1 MGYNNYGD
9 YMKDNFLIQGM
20 SCAACSARLEKVLS
34 RQDGVSRANVNL
46 SSNRA
51 RVIYDEN
58 VISRDDI
65 LAVISRAGFT
75 GYYQESRDIEKER
88 ELREKEIKTLKRDF
102 LISLIF
108 ALPLFSVMFL
118 HMAHIQVFYA
128 DARWQFAF
136 ATLVQIFGGHRFY
149 KGAISSLRS
158 KTFNMDVLVSM
169 GTTAAYLYSIYNMF
183 IDNPHLY
190 FESSAVIITL
200 VLLGKLMEAKA
211 KAKTN
216 EAVDKLQ
223 SLKVDEV
230 TVIREGEEKTI
241 SIDELEID
249 DIVLVR
255 PGERLASDGVITE
268 GEASINEAMITGE
281 SLPVNK
287 TIGEAVIG
295 STVNGPST
303 FKFKVTKVG
312 EDTTLANIIRMVDDA
327 ASSKAP
333 VQRMADKIAN
343 IFVPSVM
350 AIAFLTFLI
359 YTIFKDANT
368 GIINAISVLVIAC
381 PCSLGLATP
390 TAIMVATG
398 RAAQS
403 GVLIKSGEV
412 LEANAKVDA
421 VCFDKTGTLTEGELS
436 LTKFINTSNI
446 SDKDILRYAY
456 SAENQSEHLISEA
469 ISSFA
474 KDKGIEYHE
483 ADEFEA
489 IHSKGVRAK
498 LDNKEIILSNE
509 RYFDELGINYDKALM
524 KELLDEGATVIVMA
538 IDGKAVSYFAIED
551 SLRNDSK
558 EAIAKIKSMGIKTY
572 MLTGDNDI
580 VAKNVAQKL
589 GIDEFRAE
597 LLPEDKLK
605 AIEEIKKSCAKLAMV
620 GDGVND
626 APSLASSDVGYS
638 IASGTDV
645 ALEASDISLLNNSI
659 GGVQRAL
666 ELSRAAMKIIKENLF
681 WAFFYNVVGIPFAI
695 LGLLTP
701 MLAGTAMAFSS
712 VCVVT
717 NSLRLRYK

>member
-1 MGYNNYGD
+1 
-9 YMKDNFLIQGM
+9 MKDNFLIQGM

-295 STVNGPST
+295 STVNGPSS

-421 VCFDKTGTLTEGELS
+421 VCFDKTGTLTEGKLS

-551 SLRNDSK
+551 SLRSDSK

>member
-1 MGYNNYGD
+1 
-9 YMKDNFLIQGM
+9 MKDNFLIQGM

-287 TIGEAVIG
+287 TVGEAVIG

-421 VCFDKTGTLTEGELS
+421 VCFDKTGTLTEGKLS

-551 SLRNDSK
+551 SLRSDSK

-659 GGVQRAL
+659 SGVQRAL

>member
-1 MGYNNYGD
+1 
-9 YMKDNFLIQGM
+9 MKDNFLIQGM

-343 IFVPSVM
+343 VFVPSVM

-398 RAAQS
+398 RAAQG

-421 VCFDKTGTLTEGELS
+421 VCFDKTGTLTEGKLS

-551 SLRNDSK
+551 SLRSDSK

>member
-1 MGYNNYGD
+1 
-9 YMKDNFLIQGM
+9 MKDNFLIQGM

-58 VISRDDI
+58 VITRDDI

-88 ELREKEIKTLKRDF
+88 ELREKEIKSLKRDF
-102 LISLIF
+102 IISLIF
-108 ALPLFSVMFL
+108 ALPLFSVMFF
-118 HMAHIQVFYA
+118 HMAGIHVFYA

-169 GTTAAYLYSIYNMF
+169 GTTAAYLYSIYNMS
-183 IDNPHLY
+183 IANPHLY

-211 KAKTN
+211 KDKTN

-230 TVIREGEEKTI
+230 TVIRDGEEKTI
-241 SIDELEID
+241 NIDELDID
-249 DIVLVR
+249 DVVLVR
-255 PGERLASDGVITE
+255 PGERLASDGVIIE

-287 TIGEAVIG
+287 TVGDAVIG

-333 VQRMADKIAN
+333 VQRLADKIAN
-343 IFVPSVM
+343 IFVPAVM

-403 GVLIKSGEV
+403 GILIKSGEV
-412 LEANAKVDA
+412 LEANSKVDA
-421 VCFDKTGTLTEGELS
+421 ICFDKTGTLTEGKLA
-436 LTKFINTSNI
+436 LTKFINTSSL
-446 SDKDILRYAY
+446 SDREILRYAY

-469 ISSFA
+469 ISSYA
-474 KDKGIEYHE
+474 RDKSIEYAE

-538 IDGKAVSYFAIED
+538 IDRQAVSYFVIED
-551 SLRNDSK
+551 SLRSDSK
-558 EAIAKIKSMGIKTY
+558 EAIAKIKAMGIKTY
-572 MLTGDNDI
+572 MLTGDNST

-589 GIDEFRAE
+589 GIDDFRAE

-638 IASGTDV
+638 VASGTDV

-659 GGVQRAL
+659 GGVARAL

>member
-1 MGYNNYGD
+1 
-9 YMKDNFLIQGM
+9 MKDNFLIQGM

-287 TIGEAVIG
+287 TIGDAVIG

-350 AIAFLTFLI
+350 AIAILTFLI

-421 VCFDKTGTLTEGELS
+421 VCFDKTGTLTEGKLS

-551 SLRNDSK
+551 SLRSDSK

>member
-1 MGYNNYGD
+1 
-9 YMKDNFLIQGM
+9 MKDNFLIQGM

-88 ELREKEIKTLKRDF
+88 ELREKEIKSLKRDF
-102 LISLIF
+102 IISLIF
-108 ALPLFSVMFL
+108 ALPLFSVMFF
-118 HMAHIQVFYA
+118 HMAGIHVFYA

-211 KAKTN
+211 KDKTN

-230 TVIREGEEKTI
+230 TVIRDGEEKTI
-241 SIDELEID
+241 SIDELDID
-249 DIVLVR
+249 DVVLVR
-255 PGERLASDGVITE
+255 PGERLASDGVIIE

-287 TIGEAVIG
+287 TVGDAVIG

-333 VQRMADKIAN
+333 VQRLADKIAN
-343 IFVPSVM
+343 IFVPAVM

-403 GVLIKSGEV
+403 GILIKSGEV

-421 VCFDKTGTLTEGELS
+421 VCFDKTGTLTEGKLA
-436 LTKFINTSNI
+436 LTKFINTSSL
-446 SDKDILRYAY
+446 SDREILRYAY

-469 ISSFA
+469 ISSYA
-474 KDKGIEYHE
+474 RDKSIEYAE

-538 IDGKAVSYFAIED
+538 IDRKAVSYFAIED
-551 SLRNDSK
+551 SLRSDSK
-558 EAIAKIKSMGIKTY
+558 EAIAKIKAMGIKTY
-572 MLTGDNDI
+572 MLTGDNST

-638 IASGTDV
+638 VASGTDV

-659 GGVQRAL
+659 GGVARAL

-695 LGLLTP
+695 LGLLIP

>member
-1 MGYNNYGD
+1 
-9 YMKDNFLIQGM
+9 MKDNFLIQGM

-255 PGERLASDGVITE
+255 PGERLASDGVIVE

-343 IFVPSVM
+343 VFVPSVM

-381 PCSLGLATP
+381 PCSFGLATP

-421 VCFDKTGTLTEGELS
+421 VCFDKTGTLTEGKLS

-551 SLRNDSK
+551 SLRSDSK

-572 MLTGDNDI
+572 MLTGDNDV

-659 GGVQRAL
+659 SGVQRAL

>member
-1 MGYNNYGD
+1 
-9 YMKDNFLIQGM
+9 MKDNFLIQGM

-34 RQDGVSRANVNL
+34 RQDGVSKANVNL

-58 VISRDDI
+58 VITRDDI

-88 ELREKEIKTLKRDF
+88 ELREKEIKSLKRDF
-102 LISLIF
+102 IISLIF
-108 ALPLFSVMFL
+108 ALPLFSVMFF
-118 HMAHIQVFYA
+118 HMAGIHVFYA

-169 GTTAAYLYSIYNMF
+169 GTTAAYLYSIYNMS
-183 IDNPHLY
+183 IANPHLY

-211 KAKTN
+211 KDKTN

-230 TVIREGEEKTI
+230 TVIRDGEEKTI
-241 SIDELEID
+241 SIDELDID
-249 DIVLVR
+249 DVVLVR
-255 PGERLASDGVITE
+255 PGERLASDGVIIE

-287 TIGEAVIG
+287 TVGDAVIG

-333 VQRMADKIAN
+333 VQRLADKIAN
-343 IFVPSVM
+343 IFVPAVM

-403 GVLIKSGEV
+403 GILIKSGEV

-421 VCFDKTGTLTEGELS
+421 VCFDKTGTLTEGKLA
-436 LTKFINTSNI
+436 LTKFINTSSL
-446 SDKDILRYAY
+446 SDREILRYAY

-469 ISSFA
+469 ISSYA
-474 KDKGIEYHE
+474 RDKSIEYAE

-498 LDNKEIILSNE
+498 LDDKEIILSNE

-538 IDGKAVSYFAIED
+538 IDRQAVSYFAIED
-551 SLRNDSK
+551 SLRSDSK
-558 EAIAKIKSMGIKTY
+558 EAIAKIKAMGIKTY
-572 MLTGDNDI
+572 MLTGDNST

-638 IASGTDV
+638 VASGTDV

-659 GGVQRAL
+659 GGVARAL

>member
-1 MGYNNYGD
+1 
-9 YMKDNFLIQGM
+9 MKDNFLIQGM

-255 PGERLASDGVITE
+255 PGERLASDGVIVE

-343 IFVPSVM
+343 VFVPSVM

-398 RAAQS
+398 RAAQG

-421 VCFDKTGTLTEGELS
+421 VCFDKTGTLTEGKLS

-469 ISSFA
+469 ISSFS

-551 SLRNDSK
+551 SLRSDSK

>member
-1 MGYNNYGD
+1 
-9 YMKDNFLIQGM
+9 MKDNFLIQGM

-34 RQDGVSRANVNL
+34 RQDGVSKANVNL

-88 ELREKEIKTLKRDF
+88 ELREKEIKSLKRDF
-102 LISLIF
+102 IISLIF
-108 ALPLFSVMFL
+108 ALPLFSVMFF
-118 HMAHIQVFYA
+118 HMAGIHVFYA

-169 GTTAAYLYSIYNMF
+169 GTTAAYLYSIYNMS
-183 IDNPHLY
+183 IANPHLY

-211 KAKTN
+211 KDKTN

-230 TVIREGEEKTI
+230 TVIRDGEEKII
-241 SIDELEID
+241 SIDELDID
-249 DIVLVR
+249 DVVLVR
-255 PGERLASDGVITE
+255 PGERLASDGVIIE

-287 TIGEAVIG
+287 TVGDAVIG

-333 VQRMADKIAN
+333 VQRLADKIAN
-343 IFVPSVM
+343 IFVPAVM

-403 GVLIKSGEV
+403 GILIKSGEV

-421 VCFDKTGTLTEGELS
+421 ICFDKTGTLTEGKLA
-436 LTKFINTSNI
+436 LTKFINTSSL
-446 SDKDILRYAY
+446 SDREILRYAY

-469 ISSFA
+469 ISSYA
-474 KDKGIEYHE
+474 RDKSIEYAE

-538 IDGKAVSYFAIED
+538 IDRQTVSYFAIED
-551 SLRNDSK
+551 SLRSDSK
-558 EAIAKIKSMGIKTY
+558 EAIAKIKAMGIKTY
-572 MLTGDNDI
+572 MLTGDNSTF
-580 VAKNVAQKL
+580 AKNVAQKL

-638 IASGTDV
+638 VASGTDV

-659 GGVQRAL
+659 GGVARAL

>member
-1 MGYNNYGD
+1 
-9 YMKDNFLIQGM
+9 MKDNFLIQGM

-88 ELREKEIKTLKRDF
+88 KLREKEIKTLKRDF

-118 HMAHIQVFYA
+118 HMADIHVFYA

-343 IFVPSVM
+343 VFVPSVM

-551 SLRNDSK
+551 SLRSDSK

>member
-1 MGYNNYGD
+1 
-9 YMKDNFLIQGM
+9 MKDNFLIQGM

-255 PGERLASDGVITE
+255 PGERLASDGVIVE

-421 VCFDKTGTLTEGELS
+421 VCFDKTGTLTEGKLS

-551 SLRNDSK
+551 SLRSDSK

-659 GGVQRAL
+659 SGVQRAL

>member
-1 MGYNNYGD
+1 
-9 YMKDNFLIQGM
+9 MKDNFLIQGM

-343 IFVPSVM
+343 VFVPSVM

-412 LEANAKVDA
+412 LETNAKVDA
-421 VCFDKTGTLTEGELS
+421 VCFDKTGTLTEGKLS

-551 SLRNDSK
+551 SLRSDSK

>member
-1 MGYNNYGD
+1 
-9 YMKDNFLIQGM
+9 MKDNFLIQGM

-398 RAAQS
+398 RAAQG

-421 VCFDKTGTLTEGELS
+421 VCFDKTGTLTEGKLS

-469 ISSFA
+469 ISSYA
-474 KDKGIEYHE
+474 RDKGIEYLE

-551 SLRNDSK
+551 SLRSDSK

>member
-1 MGYNNYGD
+1 
-9 YMKDNFLIQGM
+9 MKDNFLIQGM

-255 PGERLASDGVITE
+255 PGERLASDGVIVE

-446 SDKDILRYAY
+446 SDRDILRYAY

-551 SLRNDSK
+551 SLRSDSK

-659 GGVQRAL
+659 SGVQRAL

>member
-1 MGYNNYGD
+1 
-9 YMKDNFLIQGM
+9 MKDNFLIQGM

-333 VQRMADKIAN
+333 VQRLADKIAN

-421 VCFDKTGTLTEGELS
+421 VCFDKTGTLTEGKLS

-551 SLRNDSK
+551 SLRSDSK

>member
-1 MGYNNYGD
+1 
-9 YMKDNFLIQGM
+9 MKDNFLIQGM

-343 IFVPSVM
+343 VFVPSVM

-659 GGVQRAL
+659 SGVQRAL

>member
-1 MGYNNYGD
+1 MVII
-9 YMKDNFLIQGM
+9 MKDNFLIQGM

-75 GYYQESRDIEKER
+75 GYYQESRDIAKER

-398 RAAQS
+398 RAAQG

-421 VCFDKTGTLTEGELS
+421 VCFDKTGTLTEGKLS

-538 IDGKAVSYFAIED
+538 IDGKAVSYFAVED
-551 SLRNDSK
+551 SLRSDSK

>member
-1 MGYNNYGD
+1 
-9 YMKDNFLIQGM
+9 MKDNFLIQGM

-88 ELREKEIKTLKRDF
+88 ELREKEIKSLKRDF
-102 LISLIF
+102 IISLIF
-108 ALPLFSVMFL
+108 ALPLFSVMFF
-118 HMAHIQVFYA
+118 HMAGIHVFYA

-169 GTTAAYLYSIYNMF
+169 GTTAAYLYSIYNMS
-183 IDNPHLY
+183 IANPHLY

-211 KAKTN
+211 KDKTN

-230 TVIREGEEKTI
+230 TVIRGGEEKTI
-241 SIDELEID
+241 SIDELDID

-255 PGERLASDGVITE
+255 PGERLASDGVIIE

-287 TIGEAVIG
+287 TVGDAVIG

-333 VQRMADKIAN
+333 VQRLADKIAN
-343 IFVPSVM
+343 IFVPAVM

-403 GVLIKSGEV
+403 GILIKSGEV
-412 LEANAKVDA
+412 LEANSKVDA
-421 VCFDKTGTLTEGELS
+421 ICFDKTGTLTEGKLA
-436 LTKFINTSNI
+436 LTKFINTSSL
-446 SDKDILRYAY
+446 SDREILRYAY

-469 ISSFA
+469 ISSYA
-474 KDKGIEYHE
+474 RDKSIEYAE

-538 IDGKAVSYFAIED
+538 IDRQAVSYFVIED
-551 SLRNDSK
+551 SLRSDSK
-558 EAIAKIKSMGIKTY
+558 EAIAKIKAMGIKTY
-572 MLTGDNDI
+572 MLTGDNST

-589 GIDEFRAE
+589 GIDDFRAE

-638 IASGTDV
+638 VASGTDV

-659 GGVQRAL
+659 GGVARAL

>member
-1 MGYNNYGD
+1 
-9 YMKDNFLIQGM
+9 MKDNFLIQGM

-255 PGERLASDGVITE
+255 PGERLASDGVIVE

-343 IFVPSVM
+343 VFVPSVM

-421 VCFDKTGTLTEGELS
+421 VCFDKTGTLTEGKLS

-551 SLRNDSK
+551 SLRSDSK

-605 AIEEIKKSCAKLAMV
+605 AIEEIKKSCVKLAMV

>member
-1 MGYNNYGD
+1 
-9 YMKDNFLIQGM
+9 MKDNFLIQGM

-287 TIGEAVIG
+287 TIGDAVIG

-398 RAAQS
+398 RATQG

-421 VCFDKTGTLTEGELS
+421 VCFDKTGTLTEGKLS

-551 SLRNDSK
+551 SLRSDSK

-659 GGVQRAL
+659 SGVQRAL

>member
-1 MGYNNYGD
+1 
-9 YMKDNFLIQGM
+9 MKDNFLIQGM

-255 PGERLASDGVITE
+255 PGERLASDGVIVE

-343 IFVPSVM
+343 VFVPSVM

-421 VCFDKTGTLTEGELS
+421 VCFDKTGTLTEGKLS

-551 SLRNDSK
+551 SLRSDSK

-659 GGVQRAL
+659 SGVQRAL

>member
-1 MGYNNYGD
+1 
-9 YMKDNFLIQGM
+9 MKDNFLIQGM

-343 IFVPSVM
+343 VFVPSVM

-398 RAAQS
+398 RAAQG

-421 VCFDKTGTLTEGELS
+421 VCFDKTGTLTEGKLS

-469 ISSFA
+469 ISSYA
-474 KDKGIEYHE
+474 RDKGIEYLE

-551 SLRNDSK
+551 SLRSDSK

-659 GGVQRAL
+659 SGVQRAL

>member
-1 MGYNNYGD
+1 
-9 YMKDNFLIQGM
+9 MKDNFLIQGM

-359 YTIFKDANT
+359 YTIFKDTNT

-398 RAAQS
+398 RAAQG

-421 VCFDKTGTLTEGELS
+421 VCFDKTGTLTEGKLS

-474 KDKGIEYHE
+474 KDKGIEYLE

-498 LDNKEIILSNE
+498 LDDKEIILSNE

-524 KELLDEGATVIVMA
+524 KELLNEGATVIVMA

-551 SLRNDSK
+551 SLRSDSK

-659 GGVQRAL
+659 SGVQRAL

>member
-1 MGYNNYGD
+1 
-9 YMKDNFLIQGM
+9 MKDNFLIQGM

-398 RAAQS
+398 RAAQG

-421 VCFDKTGTLTEGELS
+421 VCFDKTGTLTEGKLS

-509 RYFDELGINYDKALM
+509 RYFDELGINYDKAFM

-551 SLRNDSK
+551 SLRSDSK

-659 GGVQRAL
+659 SGVQRAL

>member
-1 MGYNNYGD
+1 
-9 YMKDNFLIQGM
+9 MKDNFLIQGM

-169 GTTAAYLYSIYNMF
+169 GTTAAYLYSIYNMS

-223 SLKVDEV
+223 SLKVDKV

-255 PGERLASDGVITE
+255 PGERLASDGVITD

-421 VCFDKTGTLTEGELS
+421 VCFDKTGTLTEGKLS

-446 SDKDILRYAY
+446 SDRDILRYAY

-469 ISSFA
+469 ISLFA

-551 SLRNDSK
+551 SLRSDSK

>member
-1 MGYNNYGD
+1 
-9 YMKDNFLIQGM
+9 MKDNFLIQGM

-58 VISRDDI
+58 VITRDDI

-75 GYYQESRDIEKER
+75 GYYQESRDVEKER
-88 ELREKEIKTLKRDF
+88 ELREKEIKSLKRDF
-102 LISLIF
+102 IISLIF

-118 HMAHIQVFYA
+118 HMAGLHVFYA

-169 GTTAAYLYSIYNMF
+169 GTTAAYLYSIYNMS
-183 IDNPHLY
+183 IANPHLY

-211 KAKTN
+211 KDKTN

-230 TVIREGEEKTI
+230 TVIRDGEEKTI
-241 SIDELEID
+241 SIDELDID
-249 DIVLVR
+249 DVVLVR
-255 PGERLASDGVITE
+255 PGERLASDGVIIE

-287 TIGEAVIG
+287 TVGDAVIG

-333 VQRMADKIAN
+333 VQRLADKIAN
-343 IFVPSVM
+343 IFVPAVM

-398 RAAQS
+398 RAAQ
-403 GVLIKSGEV
+403 GGILIKSGEV

-421 VCFDKTGTLTEGELS
+421 VCFDKTGTLTEGKLA
-436 LTKFINTSNI
+436 LTKFINTSSL
-446 SDKDILRYAY
+446 SDREVLRYAY

-469 ISSFA
+469 ISSYA
-474 KDKGIEYHE
+474 RDKSIEYAE

-498 LDNKEIILSNE
+498 LDDKEIILSNE

-538 IDGKAVSYFAIED
+538 IDRQTVSYFAIED
-551 SLRNDSK
+551 SLRSDSK
-558 EAIAKIKSMGIKTY
+558 EAIAKIKVMGIKTY
-572 MLTGDNDI
+572 MLTGDNST

-638 IASGTDV
+638 VASGTDV

-659 GGVQRAL
+659 GGVARAL

>member
-1 MGYNNYGD
+1 
-9 YMKDNFLIQGM
+9 MKDDFLIQGM

-241 SIDELEID
+241 SIDELDID

-287 TIGEAVIG
+287 TIGEGVIG

-343 IFVPSVM
+343 VFVPSVM

-421 VCFDKTGTLTEGELS
+421 VCFDKTGTLTEGKLS

-551 SLRNDSK
+551 SLRSDSK

-659 GGVQRAL
+659 SGVQRAL

>member
-1 MGYNNYGD
+1 
-9 YMKDNFLIQGM
+9 MKDNFLIQGM

-75 GYYQESRDIEKER
+75 GYYQESRDIAKER

-287 TIGEAVIG
+287 TIGDAVIG

-421 VCFDKTGTLTEGELS
+421 VCFDKTGTLTEGKLS

-446 SDKDILRYAY
+446 SDRDILRYAY

-551 SLRNDSK
+551 SLRSDSK

>member
-1 MGYNNYGD
+1 
-9 YMKDNFLIQGM
+9 MKDNFLIQGM

-46 SSNRA
+46 SSNRV

-230 TVIREGEEKTI
+230 TVIREGKEKTI

-421 VCFDKTGTLTEGELS
+421 VCFDKTGTLTEGKLS

-551 SLRNDSK
+551 SLRSDSK

-572 MLTGDNDI
+572 MLTGDNGI

>member
-1 MGYNNYGD
+1 
-9 YMKDNFLIQGM
+9 MKDNFLIQGM

-312 EDTTLANIIRMVDDA
+312 EDTRLANIIRMVDDA

-421 VCFDKTGTLTEGELS
+421 VCFDKTGTLTEGKLS

-538 IDGKAVSYFAIED
+538 IDGKAVGYFAIED
-551 SLRNDSK
+551 SLRSDSK

-659 GGVQRAL
+659 SGVQRAL

-695 LGLLTP
+695 LGLLTL

-712 VCVVT
+712 VCVVA

>member
-1 MGYNNYGD
+1 
-9 YMKDNFLIQGM
+9 MKDNFLIQGM

-255 PGERLASDGVITE
+255 PGERLASDGVIVE

-343 IFVPSVM
+343 VFVPSVM

-398 RAAQS
+398 RAAQG

-421 VCFDKTGTLTEGELS
+421 VCFDKTGTLTEGKLS

-469 ISSFA
+469 ISSYA
-474 KDKGIEYHE
+474 RDKGIEYLE

-551 SLRNDSK
+551 SLRSDSK

-659 GGVQRAL
+659 SGVQRAL

>member
-1 MGYNNYGD
+1 
-9 YMKDNFLIQGM
+9 MKDNFLIQGM

-421 VCFDKTGTLTEGELS
+421 VCFDKTGTLTEGKLS

-551 SLRNDSK
+551 SLRSDSK

>member
-1 MGYNNYGD
+1 
-9 YMKDNFLIQGM
+9 MKDNFLIQGM

-327 ASSKAP
+327 ASSKAT

-421 VCFDKTGTLTEGELS
+421 VCFDKTGTLTEGKLS

>member
-1 MGYNNYGD
+1 
-9 YMKDNFLIQGM
+9 MKDNFLIQGM

-398 RAAQS
+398 RAAQG

-421 VCFDKTGTLTEGELS
+421 VCFDKTGTLTEGKLS

-474 KDKGIEYHE
+474 KDKGIEYLE

-498 LDNKEIILSNE
+498 LDDKEIILSNE

-524 KELLDEGATVIVMA
+524 KELLNEGATVIVMA

-551 SLRNDSK
+551 SLRSDSK

-659 GGVQRAL
+659 SGVQRAL

>member
-1 MGYNNYGD
+1 
-9 YMKDNFLIQGM
+9 MKDNFLIQGM

-34 RQDGVSRANVNL
+34 RQDGISKANVNL

-421 VCFDKTGTLTEGELS
+421 VCFDKTGTLTEGKLS

-551 SLRNDSK
+551 SLRSDSK

>member
-1 MGYNNYGD
+1 
-9 YMKDNFLIQGM
+9 MKDNFLIQGM

-34 RQDGVSRANVNL
+34 RQDGVSKANVNL

-88 ELREKEIKTLKRDF
+88 ELREKEIKSLKRDF
-102 LISLIF
+102 IISLIF
-108 ALPLFSVMFL
+108 ALPLFSVMFF
-118 HMAHIQVFYA
+118 HMAGIHVFYA

-169 GTTAAYLYSIYNMF
+169 GTTAAYLYSIYNMS
-183 IDNPHLY
+183 IANPHLY

-211 KAKTN
+211 KDKTN

-230 TVIREGEEKTI
+230 TVIRDGEEKTI
-241 SIDELEID
+241 SIDELDID
-249 DIVLVR
+249 DVVLVR
-255 PGERLASDGVITE
+255 PGERLASDGVIID

-287 TIGEAVIG
+287 TVGDAVIG

-333 VQRMADKIAN
+333 VQRLADKIAN
-343 IFVPSVM
+343 IFVPAVM

-403 GVLIKSGEV
+403 GILIKSGEV

-421 VCFDKTGTLTEGELS
+421 VCFDKTGTLTEGKLA
-436 LTKFINTSNI
+436 LTKFINTSSL
-446 SDKDILRYAY
+446 SDREILRYAY

-469 ISSFA
+469 ISSYA
-474 KDKGIEYHE
+474 RDKSIEYAE

-538 IDGKAVSYFAIED
+538 IDRKAVSYFAIED
-551 SLRNDSK
+551 SLRSDSK
-558 EAIAKIKSMGIKTY
+558 EAIAKIKAMGIKTY
-572 MLTGDNDI
+572 MLTGDNST

-589 GIDEFRAE
+589 VIDEFRAE

-638 IASGTDV
+638 VASGTDV

-659 GGVQRAL
+659 GGVARAL

>member
-1 MGYNNYGD
+1 
-9 YMKDNFLIQGM
+9 MKDNFLIQGM

-128 DARWQFAF
+128 DAKWQFAF

-421 VCFDKTGTLTEGELS
+421 VCFDKTGTLTEGKLS

-551 SLRNDSK
+551 SLRSDSK

-659 GGVQRAL
+659 SGVQRAL